1 MANSL
6 DREVGRSR
14 RWTHA
19 LALVVI
25 AALTLV
31 VAWLLLLTE

>member
-1 MANSL
+1 MTDTL

-14 RWTHA
+14 RWARA

-25 AALTLV
+25 AALTLA